1 MRRAV
6 IVIVIVA
13 MLDGGGQLEGDLC
26 AIHLSRLE
34 MFRSKAWRPPDF
46 RTGVFHLREAQIH
59 EDAD

>member
-6 IVIVIVA
+6 IVMLA
-13 MLDGGGQLEGDLC
+13 MFDSDGQLEGDMC
-26 AIHLSRLE
+26 DSLSCLE
-34 MFRSKAWRPPDF
+34 MFRLKAWRLPDF